1 MLIDIVIHGDIL
13 CPWCFLQ
20 KKTLE
25 EAMERYQALHPEVE
39 FDVTWKPFLL
49 YPTLQKGIYAPISP
63 LLCDI
68 LTLTGE
74 KRTLYEKLMSPEK
87 LRLFT
92 SRLQTAGS
100 RHGISFSVTGNTGP
114 SQTAHRLVAL
124 ALQTRGANVQS
135 AVLDALFRG
144 HFEQGADIADQT
156 WLMHV
161 GRTEA
166 KLEDDAM
173 KVALLGPEIGKM
185 LEEEVRRAAT
195 GGVEAVPCVTVQ
207 KRFRVGG
214 YQEID
219 VFENLFDKIRRQSR

>member
-1 MLIDIVIHGDIL
+1 MLVDIVVHGDVL

-20 KKTLE
+20 KRTLE
-25 EAMERYQALHPEVE
+25 GAMERYQALHPEVE

-49 YPTLQKGIYAPISP
+49 YPTLRK
-63 LLCDI
+63 
-68 LTLTGE
+68 GE
-74 KRTLYEKLMSPEK
+74 KRALYEKIMSPEK

-100 RHGISFSVTGNTGP
+100 RHGISFSVIGTTGP
-114 SQTAHRLVAL
+114 SQLAHRLL
-124 ALQTRGANVQS
+124 ALTLQTHGTSTQS

-144 HFEQGADIADQT
+144 HFEHGADIADPA

-161 GRTEA
+161 GRTEG
-166 KLEDDAM
+166 KLEDDEMRA
-173 KVALLGPEIGKM
+173 ALLGPEAGEE
-185 LEEEVRRAAT
+185 LQEEVRSASV

-214 YQEID
+214 YQESE
-219 VFENLFDKIRRQSR
+219 VFAGLFDKLRRENR